1 MMTGNYRETLQSAI
15 SVRQEELN
23 RVATILANNAEK
35 FSYNWTTSKVAVIA
49 LGSLGA
55 AKGTFDKLLSADNS
69 FNLIFFT
76 CIGLLVAIITGLET
90 TFKYESKTIEL
101 KILAAECHS
110 TARQIDTLW
119 FQKISLAPNDTDY
132 KTEAIQ
138 LLEIQDNKLADIQT
152 RATKIGINLT
162 FQIKSTIS
170 TSSSY
175 DSDVA
180 VKVNGN
186 ESGSK
191 HSYNA

>member
-1 MMTGNYRETLQSAI
+1 MRSGNDMETLQVAI
-15 SVRQEELN
+15 NTRQEELN

-35 FSYNWTTSKVAVIA
+35 FSLRWTSSKVAVIA
-49 LGSLGA
+49 LGALA
-55 AKGTFDKLLSADNS
+55 ATKGTFDKLLTADNT

-119 FQKISLAPNDTDY
+119 FQRICMPSDDADDKN
-132 KTEAIQ
+132 EAKQ
-138 LLEIQDNKLADIQT
+138 LLEIQDSKLADIQT

-162 FQIKSTIS
+162 FQIKTELVLD
-170 TSSSY
+170 TP
-175 DSDVA
+175 
-180 VKVNGN
+180 
-186 ESGSK
+186 SK
-191 HSYNA
+191 HDDPNSSHLYNA

>member
-1 MMTGNYRETLQSAI
+1 MSSNYRENLQTAI
-15 SVRQEELN
+15 NIRQEELN
-23 RVATILANNAEK
+23 RVATILANNAQK
-35 FSYNWTTSKVAVIA
+35 FSLKWTGSKVAVIA
-49 LGSLGA
+49 LGALA
-55 AKGTFDKLLSADNS
+55 ATKGTFDKLLSADNT

-76 CIGLLVAIITGLET
+76 SIGLLVAIITGLET

-132 KTEAIQ
+132 KTEAKQ

-162 FQIKSTIS
+162 FQIKTELTIN
-170 TSSSY
+170 TNY
-175 DSDVA
+175 PSDD
-180 VKVNGN
+180 NN
-186 ESGSK
+186 SG
-191 HSYNA
+191 HLYNA